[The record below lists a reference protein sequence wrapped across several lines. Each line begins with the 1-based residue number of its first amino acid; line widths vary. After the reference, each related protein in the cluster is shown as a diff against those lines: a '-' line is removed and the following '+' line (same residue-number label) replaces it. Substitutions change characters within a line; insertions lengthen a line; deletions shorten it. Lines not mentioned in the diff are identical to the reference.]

1 MFKKVV
7 CLLLIAV
14 VVFICSSCSGNSE
27 IYTDENGKEYI
38 VVRDSENNIV
48 INDNGKL
55 QVYVLNENGKKQKAD
70 SGEYITDYIDFN
82 GQVVE
87 GSKVETAEMRFKL
100 PANFTDIADYPGVFV
115 YDNYDGEIFIN
126 YYGNTDLDSDIA
138 NTERNCEDL
147 LQSYGGEVFSYSKY
161 SIKIDNVECTVF
173 KQVGTSSEYY
183 RNVYYYFI
191 PYDEGYYLINCSV
204 NTDYGNKVDFDGF
217 VKSIEFKK

>member
-1 MFKKVV
+1 MFKKTV
-7 CLLLIAV
+7 CIFLIAA
-14 VVFICSSCSGNSE
+14 VVFMFSSCTGSSE
-27 IYTDENGKEYI
+27 IYTDENGEEYI
-38 VVRDSENNIV
+38 VVRDSDNNIV

-55 QVYVLNENGKKQKAD
+55 QVYVLNENGKKQKSD
-70 SGEYITDYIDFN
+70 SGEYITEYIDFN

-87 GSKVETAEMRFKL
+87 GNKVETAEMRFKL
-100 PANFTDIADYPGVFV
+100 PSNFTQIADYPGVFV

-126 YYGNTDLDSDIA
+126 YYGNSEIAKDIE

-161 SIKIDNVECTVF
+161 TVTVEDTECTVF
-173 KQVGTSSEYY
+173 KQTGTSSEYY

-191 PYDEGYYLINCSV
+191 PFDDGYYLINCSV

-217 VKSIEFKK
+217 VKSIEFK